1 MFHAVF
7 ERQARRT
14 FDLVNQHDYDSILAS
29 ATPDIHHRFS
39 GDHAL
44 AGDRHDAVH
53 LRLWFER
60 LHRLMPGLTL
70 TVTDVWVIGGLR
82 RTTVIVRWKAAAT
95 LLDGLPYDNHG
106 VHVIQIRNRKVTSI
120 EVDEDSQAVARALER
135 QARSGLTEA
144 LAAPITS

>member
-14 FDLVNQHDYDSILAS
+14 FELVNQHDYDSILAS
-29 ATPDIHHRFS
+29 VTPDIHHRFG

-44 AGDRHDAVH
+44 AGDRHDAAH

-70 TVTDVWVIGGLR
+70 AVTDVWVVGGLR
-82 RTTVIVRWKAAAT
+82 RTTVIAKWKAAAT

-106 VHVIQIRNRKVTSI
+106 VHVIQLRNRKVISI
-120 EVDEDSQAVARALER
+120 EVDEDSQAVARGLDR
-135 QARSGLTEA
+135 QVRSGPTEA

>member
-7 ERQARRT
+7 ERQARRN
-14 FDLVNQHDYDSILAS
+14 FELVNQHDYDSILAS
-29 ATPDIHHRFS
+29 VTPDIHHRFS

-44 AGDRHDAVH
+44 AGDRHDAAH

-70 TVTDVWVIGGLR
+70 AVTDVWVVGGLR
-82 RTTVIVRWKAAAT
+82 RTTVIAKWKAAAT

-106 VHVIQIRNRKVTSI
+106 VHVIQLRNRKVISI
-120 EVDEDSQAVARALER
+120 EVDEDSQAVARGLDR
-135 QARSGLTEA
+135 QVRSGPTEA

>member
-7 ERQARRT
+7 ERQARRS
-14 FDLVNQHDYDSILAS
+14 FELVNQHDYDSILAS

-39 GDHAL
+39 GNHAL
-44 AGDRHDAVH
+44 AGDRHDAQH

-70 TVTDVWVIGGLR
+70 TVTDVWVVGGLR
-82 RTTVIVRWKAAAT
+82 RTTVIVRWEAAAT
-95 LLDGLPYDNHG
+95 LLDGLPYENHG
-106 VHVIQIRNRKVTSI
+106 VHVIQLRSRKVISI
-120 EVDEDSQAVARALER
+120 EVDEDSQAVTSALQR
-135 QARSGLTEA
+135 QAQSGLTEA

>member
-14 FDLVNQHDYDSILAS
+14 FELVNQHDYDSILAS
-29 ATPDIHHRFS
+29 VTPDIHHRFG

-44 AGDRHDAVH
+44 AGDRHDAAH

-70 TVTDVWVIGGLR
+70 TVTDVWVVGGLR
-82 RTTVIVRWKAAAT
+82 RTTVIVRWKATAT

-106 VHVIQIRNRKVTSI
+106 VHVIQLRNRKVISI
-120 EVDEDSQAVARALER
+120 EVDEDSQAVARGLDR